1 MATYSVFIGLKDASG
16 SFVPNADAIALFLC
30 AGYDSP
36 SSENTVI
43 VSDMSQT
50 YTSTEYGAHLVLAF
64 RDPNAQVTSTFDE
77 YGFNSEEGSEAD
89 YNETIQGIKQLD
101 LSSLPG
107 YNSEM
112 GSISDFTKFI
122 DYESLAFGYSVSEGD
137 DVRFE
142 ITIGGGSSENPT
154 VTYEAGSEYTVEPAS
169 PITVSGDINLVVTLN
184 DGYKWDDV
192 AQIITIDGNEITGT
206 VSEKTCTFA
215 LTTTNVGTGG
225 AITWGLHF
233 SVVQPPSEERV
244 DFFTIY
250 EPTNDNMK
258 KINDAIFINAADGTT
273 INVQQYFS
281 SYKKFYCKIP
291 VAGYKPLKGGR
302 YDFGEQAPYVKEHT
316 IVVDCGSVEIP
327 EQNQSLLDYSP
338 FSRLTIYL
346 PFIGF
351 QELDDKVVVGHTLKV
366 QYAVDVL
373 SGRCLA
379 QLFVDSTDL
388 KSCFAEYGG
397 TIAAD
402 EIFGTDNG
410 YNYYGA
416 YELMTTM
423 QLGELSCY
431 VLIHTKIPLEGDIVN
446 YKGLPTNEIVR
457 VGDVTGFVKYSS
469 IHVDGMTATDS
480 EKSEIESLLM
490 SGIFV

>member
-1 MATYSVFIGLKDASG
+1 MATFNVFIGLKDAGG
-16 SFVPNADAIALFLC
+16 SFVPNSDAIALFLC
-30 AGYDSP
+30 AGYDTP
-36 SSENTVI
+36 STENTVI
-43 VSDMSQT
+43 VSDTPQS
-50 YTSTEYGAHLVLAF
+50 YTNTENSAHLVLAF
-64 RDPNAQVTSTFDE
+64 RDSNAQVTSTFDN
-77 YGFNSEEGSEAD
+77 YGFNSEEGSE
-89 YNETIQGIKQLD
+89 YSETVDAIKQLD
-101 LSSLPG
+101 LSTLAG
-107 YNSEM
+107 YSAEM
-112 GSISDFTKFI
+112 GAISDFTKII
-122 DYESLAFGYSVSEGD
+122 DFESLAFGYSISEGD

-142 ITIGGGSSENPT
+142 ITIGGATPSAPT

-169 PITVSGDINLVVTLN
+169 PITVSGDTNLVVTLN
-184 DGYKWDDV
+184 DGYKWDD
-192 AQIITIDGNEITGT
+192 ATQIITIDGNAITGT
-206 VSEKTCTFA
+206 VSEKTCTFS
-215 LTTTNVGTGG
+215 LTTANVGTGG
-225 AITWGLHF
+225 AITWGLHY

-250 EPTNDNMK
+250 EPTNANMK

-291 VAGYKPLKGGR
+291 VAGYKQLKGGR

-351 QELDDKVVVGHTLKV
+351 QELDDKLVVGHTLKV
-366 QYAVDVL
+366 QYVVDVL

-379 QLFVDSTDL
+379 QLFVDRTDL
-388 KSCFAEYGG
+388 QSCFAEYGG

-431 VLIHTKIPLEGDIVN
+431 VLIHTKMPLEGDIVN
-446 YKGLPTNEIVR
+446 YKGLPTNEIVK
-457 VGDVTGFVKYSS
+457 VGDVSGYVKYSS
-469 IHVDGMTATDS
+469 IHVDGMTATDA
-480 EKSEIESLLM
+480 EKSEIESLLL

>member
-16 SFVPNADAIALFLC
+16 SFVPNSDAIALFLC
-30 AGYDSP
+30 AGYDTP

-43 VSDMSQT
+43 VSNKSQN
-50 YTSTEYGAHLVLAF
+50 YTSTEKDAHLVLAF
-64 RDPNAQVTSTFDE
+64 RNSNAEVTSTFDE
-77 YGFNSEEGSEAD
+77 FGFNSEESIED
-89 YNETIQGIKQLD
+89 SETITSVKELD
-101 LSSLPG
+101 LSTLPG
-107 YNSEM
+107 YNAEM
-112 GSISDFTKFI
+112 GTMSNFTKFI
-122 DYESLAFGYSVSEGD
+122 DYESLVFGYSVNDGD
-137 DVRFE
+137 NVNFE
-142 ITIGGGSSENPT
+142 ITIGGGSIVNPT
-154 VTYEAGSEYTVEPAS
+154 VTYEAGSEYTVEPVS
-169 PITVSGDINLVVTLN
+169 PITVSGNINLVVTLN
-184 DGYKWDDV
+184 DGYKWDDA
-192 AQIITIDGNEITGT
+192 AQKITIDGNEITGS

-250 EPTNDNMK
+250 EPTNANMK

-316 IVVDCGSVEIP
+316 IIVDCGSVEIP

-366 QYAVDVL
+366 QYVVDVL

-446 YKGLPTNEIVR
+446 YKGLPTNEIVK
-457 VGDVTGFVKYSS
+457 VGDVTGFIKYSS

>member
-1 MATYSVFIGLKDASG
+1 MASYNVFIPLKDASG
-16 SFVPNADAIALFLC
+16 STVSNSDAIALFLC
-30 AGYDSP
+30 AEYDPP
-36 SSENTVI
+36 SSGNTVI
-43 VSDMSQT
+43 VSDMSQK
-50 YTSTEYGAHLVLAF
+50 YTSNNYVAHLVLAF
-64 RDPNAQVTSTFDE
+64 RNSNAQVTSSFSD
-77 YGFNSEEGSEAD
+77 YGFDSSSGDERS
-89 YNETIQGIKQLD
+89 ETINAIKQLD
-101 LSSLPG
+101 LSSLHG
-107 YNSEM
+107 YKSEM
-112 GSISDFTKFI
+112 GSISDFTKFV
-122 DYESLAFGYSVSEGD
+122 DYKNTIFGYMVHD
-137 DVRFE
+137 NDNVRIE
-142 ITIGGGSSENPT
+142 ITVDGASSGSPT
-154 VTYEAGSEYTVEPAS
+154 VTYETGSEYTVEPVS

-192 AQIITIDGNEITGT
+192 SQIITIDGNEITGT

-233 SVVQPPSEERV
+233 SVIQPPIEERV

-250 EPTNDNMK
+250 EPTNANMK
-258 KINDAIFINAADGTT
+258 KINDTIFINAGDSNTV
-273 INVQQYFS
+273 NVLQYFS

-291 VAGYKPLKGGR
+291 VAGYKQLKGGR

-316 IVVDCGSVEIP
+316 IVVDCGSVEIA
-327 EQNQSLLDYSP
+327 EHYQSLLDYSP

-351 QELDDKVVVGHTLKV
+351 QELDDKLVVGHTLKV
-366 QYAVDVL
+366 QYVVDVL

-379 QLFVDSTDL
+379 QLYVDSTEL
-388 KSCFAEYGG
+388 KSCIAEYGG

-402 EIFGTDNG
+402 EMFGGDSG

-446 YKGLPTNEIVR
+446 YKGLPTNEIVK
-457 VGDVTGFVKYSS
+457 VGDVTGFIKYSS
-469 IHVDGMTATDS
+469 IHVDGMTATDV

>member
-30 AGYDSP
+30 AGYDTP
-36 SSENTVI
+36 SAENTVI
-43 VSDMSQT
+43 VSDTPQS
-50 YTSTEYGAHLVLAF
+50 YTSTEYNAHLVLAF
-64 RDPNAQVTSTFDE
+64 RDSNATVTSTFDE
-77 YGFNSEEGSEAD
+77 YGFNSEEGSEFSDTVDA
-89 YNETIQGIKQLD
+89 IKQLD
-101 LSSLPG
+101 LSTLAG
-107 YNSEM
+107 YSAEM
-112 GSISDFTKFI
+112 GAISDFTKII
-122 DYESLAFGYSVSEGD
+122 DFESLAFGYSISEGA

-142 ITIGGGSSENPT
+142 ITIGGATPSAPT

-169 PITVSGDINLVVTLN
+169 PFTVSGDTNLVVTLN
-184 DGYKWDDV
+184 EGYKWDD
-192 AQIITIDGNEITGT
+192 ATQIITIDGNEITGT
-206 VSEKTCTFA
+206 VSEKICTFA

-250 EPTNDNMK
+250 EPTNANMK

-281 SYKKFYCKIP
+281 SYKKFYCNIP
-291 VAGYKPLKGGR
+291 VAGYKQLKGGR

-351 QELDDKVVVGHTLKV
+351 QELDDKLVVGHTLKV
-366 QYAVDVL
+366 QYVVDVL

-379 QLFVDSTDL
+379 QLYVDSTDL
-388 KSCFAEYGG
+388 QSCFAEYGG

-446 YKGLPTNEIVR
+446 YKGLPTNEIVK

>member
-36 SSENTVI
+36 SAENTVI

-50 YTSTEYGAHLVLAF
+50 YTSTEYAAHLVLAF

-77 YGFNSEEGSEAD
+77 FGFNSEDGSEFS
-89 YNETIQGIKQLD
+89 ETSDAIKQLD

-112 GSISDFTKFI
+112 GNMSDFTKFI
-122 DYESLAFGYSVSEGD
+122 DYENLAFGYSIYDDD

-142 ITIGGGSSENPT
+142 ITIGGGSSESPT

-169 PITVSGDINLVVTLN
+169 PITVSGDTNLVVTLN

-192 AQIITIDGNEITGT
+192 TQIITIDGNEITGT

-250 EPTNDNMK
+250 EPTNANMK

-273 INVQQYFS
+273 INIQQYFS

-327 EQNQSLLDYSP
+327 EQYQSLLDYSP

-346 PFIGF
+346 PFVGF
-351 QELDDKVVVGHTLKV
+351 QELDDKLVVGHTLKV
-366 QYAVDVL
+366 QYTVDVL

-379 QLFVDSTDL
+379 QLYVDSTDL

-416 YELMTTM
+416 YELMTTL

-431 VLIHTKIPLEGDIVN
+431 VLIHTKMPLEGDIVN
-446 YKGLPTNEIVR
+446 YKGLPTNEIVK

>member
-16 SFVPNADAIALFLC
+16 SFVPNSDAIALFLC
-30 AGYDSP
+30 AGYNPP
-36 SSENTVI
+36 SAENTVI
-43 VSDMSQT
+43 VSDVSQT
-50 YTSTEYGAHLVLAF
+50 YTSTEYAAHLVLAF
-64 RDPNAQVTSTFDE
+64 RDSNAQVTSTFDE
-77 YGFNSEEGSEAD
+77 FGFSSEESGSE
-89 YNETIQGIKQLD
+89 YGETIDAIKQLN

-112 GSISDFTKFI
+112 GSMSDFTKFI
-122 DYESLAFGYSVSEGD
+122 DYKSLAFGYSIYD
-137 DVRFE
+137 DADVRFE
-142 ITIGGGSSENPT
+142 ITIGGGSSESPT
-154 VTYEAGSEYTVEPAS
+154 VTYESGSEYTVEPAS

-184 DGYKWDDV
+184 DGYKWDDTT
-192 AQIITIDGNEITGT
+192 QIITIDGNEITGT
-206 VSEKTCTFA
+206 VSENTCTFS
-215 LTTTNVGTGG
+215 LTTANVGTGG
-225 AITWGLHF
+225 DITWGLHY

-250 EPTNDNMK
+250 EPTNENMQ

-291 VAGYKPLKGGR
+291 VAGYKQLKGGR

-316 IVVDCGSVEIP
+316 IIIDCGSVEIP

-351 QELDDKVVVGHTLKV
+351 QELDDKLVVGHTLKV
-366 QYAVDVL
+366 QYVVDVL

-379 QLFVDSTDL
+379 QLFVDRTDL
-388 KSCFAEYGG
+388 QSCFAEYGG

-446 YKGLPTNEIVR
+446 YKGLPTNEIVK
-457 VGDVTGFVKYSS
+457 VGDVSGFVKYSS

>member
-1 MATYSVFIGLKDASG
+1 MATYNVFIGLKDSSG
-16 SFVPNADAIALFLC
+16 SFIPNSDAIALFLC
-30 AGYDSP
+30 AGYDAP
-36 SSENTVI
+36 STENTVI
-43 VSDMSQT
+43 VSDTPQT
-50 YTSTEYGAHLVLAF
+50 YTSTEYSAHLVLAF
-64 RDPNAQVTSTFDE
+64 RDSNAQVTSTFDN
-77 YGFNSEEGSEAD
+77 YGFNSEEGSD
-89 YNETIQGIKQLD
+89 FSDTIDGIKVLD
-101 LSSLPG
+101 LSTLAG
-107 YNSEM
+107 YSAEM
-112 GSISDFTKFI
+112 GSISDFTKVV
-122 DYESLAFGYSVSEGD
+122 DYESIAFGYSISEGD

-142 ITIGGGSSENPT
+142 ITIGGATPSAPT

-169 PITVSGDINLVVTLN
+169 PITVSGDTNLVVTLN
-184 DGYKWDDV
+184 EGYKWDDA

-215 LTTTNVGTGG
+215 LTASNVGTGG

-250 EPTNDNMK
+250 EPTNANMK

-291 VAGYKPLKGGR
+291 VAGYKQLKGGR

-316 IVVDCGSVEIP
+316 IVVNCGSVEIT
-327 EQNQSLLDYSP
+327 EQYHSLLDYNP

-351 QELDDKVVVGHTLKV
+351 QELDDKLVVGHTLKV
-366 QYAVDVL
+366 QYVVDVL

-379 QLFVDSTDL
+379 QLFVDRTDL
-388 KSCFAEYGG
+388 QSCFAEYGG

-446 YKGLPTNEIVR
+446 YKGLPTNEIVK

>member
-16 SFVPNADAIALFLC
+16 SFVPNSDAIALFLC
-30 AGYDSP
+30 AGYDTP
-36 SSENTVI
+36 SAENTVI
-43 VSDMSQT
+43 VSDVSQS
-50 YTSTEYGAHLVLAF
+50 YTSTEYSAHLVLAF
-64 RDPNAQVTSTFDE
+64 RKSNAQVTSTFDE
-77 YGFNSEEGSEAD
+77 YGFNSEEGSEN
-89 YNETIQGIKQLD
+89 NETINAIKQLD

-107 YNSEM
+107 YKSEM
-112 GSISDFTKFI
+112 GSISDFTKII
-122 DYESLAFGYSVSEGD
+122 DYQSLAFGYSIYD
-137 DVRFE
+137 DADVRFE
-142 ITIGGGSSENPT
+142 ITIGGGSSESPT

-169 PITVSGDINLVVTLN
+169 PITVSGDVNLVVTLN

-192 AQIITIDGNEITGT
+192 SQIITIDGNEITGT

-215 LTTTNVGTGG
+215 LTTANVGTGG

-250 EPTNDNMK
+250 EPTNANMK

-366 QYAVDVL
+366 QYVVDVL

-379 QLFVDSTDL
+379 QLYVDSTDL
-388 KSCFAEYGG
+388 QSCFAEYGG

>member
-1 MATYSVFIGLKDASG
+1 MATYNVFIGLKDASDYY
-16 SFVPNADAIALFLC
+16 VPNSDAIALFLC
-30 AGYDSP
+30 AGYNPP
-36 SSENTVI
+36 SVENTVI
-43 VSDMSQT
+43 VSNMSQD
-50 YTSTEYGAHLVLAF
+50 YTSSEYGAHLVLAF

-77 YGFNSEEGSEAD
+77 YGFNSEDGSEAD
-89 YNETIQGIKQLD
+89 YNETIKGIKQLD
-101 LSSLPG
+101 LSSLAG
-107 YNSEM
+107 YDAEM
-112 GSISDFTKFI
+112 GSMSDFTKFI
-122 DYESLAFGYSVSEGD
+122 DYQSLTFGYSVSD
-137 DVRFE
+137 DDSVRFE
-142 ITIGGGSSENPT
+142 ITIGGGSSESPT
-154 VTYEAGSEYTVEPAS
+154 VTYEVGSEYTVEPTS
-169 PITVSGDINLVVTLN
+169 PITVGGDVDLVITLN

-192 AQIITIDGNEITGT
+192 TQIITIDGNEITGT
-206 VSEKTCTFA
+206 VYENTCTFT
-215 LTTTNVGTGG
+215 LTTDNVGTGG
-225 AITWGLHF
+225 DITWGLHF

-250 EPTNDNMK
+250 EPTNANMQ

-273 INVQQYFS
+273 INVLHYFS

-291 VAGYKPLKGGR
+291 IAGYKQLKGGA

-316 IVVDCGSVEIP
+316 IVVNCGSVEIS
-327 EQNQSLLDYSP
+327 EQYQSLLDYSP

-351 QELDDKVVVGHTLKV
+351 QELDDKLVVGHTLKV
-366 QYAVDVL
+366 QYVVDVL

-379 QLFVDSTDL
+379 QLYVDSSDL
-388 KSCFAEYGG
+388 QSCFAEYGG

-402 EIFGTDNG
+402 EIFGSDNG
-410 YNYYGA
+410 YEYYGA
-416 YELMTTM
+416 YELMTTL

-431 VLIHTKIPLEGDIVN
+431 VLIHTKIPLEGNIVD
-446 YKGLPTNEIVR
+446 YKGLPTNEIVK
-457 VGDVTGFVKYSS
+457 VGDVSGFVNYSS

>member
-1 MATYSVFIGLKDASG
+1 MASYNVFIPLKDASG
-16 SFVPNADAIALFLC
+16 STVSNSDAIALFLC
-30 AGYDSP
+30 AEYDPP
-36 SSENTVI
+36 SSGNTVI
-43 VSDMSQT
+43 VSDMSQN
-50 YTSTEYGAHLVLAF
+50 YTSNNYVAHLVLAF
-64 RDPNAQVTSTFDE
+64 RNSDAQVTSSFSD
-77 YGFNSEEGSEAD
+77 YGFDSSSGDERS
-89 YNETIQGIKQLD
+89 ETINAIKQLD
-101 LSSLPG
+101 LSSLHG
-107 YNSEM
+107 YKSEM
-112 GSISDFTKFI
+112 GSISDFTKFV
-122 DYESLAFGYSVSEGD
+122 DYKNTIFGYMVHD
-137 DVRFE
+137 NDNVRIE
-142 ITIGGGSSENPT
+142 ITVDGASSGSPT
-154 VTYEAGSEYTVEPAS
+154 VTYETGSEYTVEPAS
-169 PITVSGDINLVVTLN
+169 PITVSGNINLVVTLN

-192 AQIITIDGNEITGT
+192 TQIITIDGNEITGT

-215 LTTTNVGTGG
+215 LTTANVGTGG
-225 AITWGLHF
+225 AITWGLHY

-250 EPTNDNMK
+250 EPTNANMQ
-258 KINDAIFINAADGTT
+258 KINDTIFINAGDSNTV
-273 INVQQYFS
+273 NVLQYFS

-291 VAGYKPLKGGR
+291 VAGYKQLKGGR

-316 IVVDCGSVEIP
+316 IVVDCGSVEIS
-327 EQNQSLLDYSP
+327 EHYQSLLDYSP

-351 QELDDKVVVGHTLKV
+351 QELDDKLVVGHTLKV
-366 QYAVDVL
+366 QYVVDVL

-379 QLFVDSTDL
+379 QLYVDSTEL
-388 KSCFAEYGG
+388 KSCIAEYGG

-402 EIFGTDNG
+402 EMFGGDSG

-446 YKGLPTNEIVR
+446 YKGLPTNEIVK
-457 VGDVTGFVKYSS
+457 VGDVTGFIKYSS
-469 IHVDGMTATDS
+469 IHVDGMTATDV

>member
-16 SFVPNADAIALFLC
+16 SNIPNADAIALFLC
-30 AGYDSP
+30 AGYDTP
-36 SSENTVI
+36 SAENTVI
-43 VSDMSQT
+43 VSDTPQT
-50 YTSTEYGAHLVLAF
+50 YTSTENDAHLVLAF
-64 RDPNAQVTSTFDE
+64 RSSNAEVTSTFDE
-77 YGFNSEEGSEAD
+77 FGFNSEEGIEYS
-89 YNETIQGIKQLD
+89 ETINAIKQLD

-107 YNSEM
+107 YISEM
-112 GSISDFTKFI
+112 GSISDFAKII
-122 DYESLAFGYSVSEGD
+122 DYENYAFGYTINDGDNVS
-137 DVRFE
+137 FE
-142 ITIGGGSSENPT
+142 ITIGGGTSTTST
-154 VTYEAGSEYTVEPAS
+154 VTYESGSEYTVEPVS
-169 PITVSGDINLVVTLN
+169 PMTVSGDVNLVVTLN
-184 DGYKWDDV
+184 DGYKWDD
-192 AQIITIDGNEITGT
+192 ATQIITIDGNEITGT
-206 VSEKTCTFA
+206 VSENTCTFA

-250 EPTNDNMK
+250 EPTNANMK
-258 KINDAIFINAADGTT
+258 KINDAIFINAGSGTT
-273 INVQQYFS
+273 INVLHYFS

-291 VAGYKPLKGGR
+291 VSGYKQLKGGA
-302 YDFGEQAPYVKEHT
+302 YDFGEQAPYVKDHT
-316 IVVDCGSVEIP
+316 IVVDCGSVEIQ
-327 EQNQSLLDYSP
+327 EQYQSLLDYSP

-351 QELDDKVVVGHTLKV
+351 QDLDDKLVVGHTLKV
-366 QYAVDVL
+366 QYVVDVL

-379 QLFVDSTDL
+379 QLYVDSTDL
-388 KSCFAEYGG
+388 QSCFAEYGG

-402 EIFGTDNG
+402 EIFGGNDG
-410 YNYYGA
+410 YDYYGA
-416 YELMTTM
+416 YELMTTL

-446 YKGLPTNEIVR
+446 YKGLPTNEIVK
-457 VGDVTGFVKYSS
+457 VGDVSGFVKYSS

-480 EKSEIESLLM
+480 EKSEIESLLL

>member
-16 SFVPNADAIALFLC
+16 SFVPNSDAIALFLC
-30 AGYDSP
+30 AGYDTP
-36 SSENTVI
+36 SAKNTVI

-50 YTSTEYGAHLVLAF
+50 YTSTEYMAHLVLAF
-64 RDPNAQVTSTFDE
+64 RDPNAQVTSSFDE
-77 YGFNSEEGSEAD
+77 FGFNSEEGSEFS
-89 YNETIQGIKQLD
+89 ETVNAIKKLD

-107 YNSEM
+107 YNPEM
-112 GSISDFTKFI
+112 GSISNFTKII
-122 DYESLAFGYSVSEGD
+122 DYENLAFGYSIHD
-137 DVRFE
+137 DADVRFE
-142 ITIGGGSSENPT
+142 ITIGGGSSESPT
-154 VTYEAGSEYTVEPAS
+154 VTYEVGSEYTVEPAS
-169 PITVSGDINLVVTLN
+169 PISVSGDVNLVVTLN
-184 DGYKWDDV
+184 DGYKWDD
-192 AQIITIDGNEITGT
+192 ATQIITIDENEITGT
-206 VSEKTCTFA
+206 VSENTCTFS
-215 LTTTNVGTGG
+215 LTTDNVGTGG
-225 AITWGLHF
+225 DITWGLHF
-233 SVVQPPSEERV
+233 SVIQPPSEERV

-250 EPTNDNMK
+250 EPTNANMQ

-273 INVQQYFS
+273 INVLHYFS
-281 SYKKFYCKIP
+281 SYKKFYCNIP
-291 VAGYKPLKGGR
+291 IAGYKQLKGGA

-351 QELDDKVVVGHTLKV
+351 QELDDKLVVGHTLKV
-366 QYAVDVL
+366 QYVVDVL

-379 QLFVDSTDL
+379 QLYVDSTDL
-388 KSCFAEYGG
+388 QSCFAEYGG

-402 EIFGTDNG
+402 EIFSGNDG
-410 YNYYGA
+410 YDYYGA
-416 YELMTTM
+416 YELMTTL

-446 YKGLPTNEIVR
+446 YKGLPTNEIVK
-457 VGDVTGFVKYSS
+457 VGNVSGFVKYSS

>member
-1 MATYSVFIGLKDASG
+1 MATYNVFIGLKDASG
-16 SFVPNADAIALFLC
+16 SFVSNSDAIALFLC

-36 SSENTVI
+36 SAENTVI
-43 VSDMSQT
+43 VSDASQI
-50 YTSTEYGAHLVLAF
+50 YTTTEYLAHLVLAF
-64 RDPNAQVTSTFDE
+64 RDANAQVTSAFDN
-77 YGFNSEEGSEAD
+77 YGFNSEEF
-89 YNETIQGIKQLD
+89 NEDNDTTNAIKALN

-107 YNSEM
+107 YSSEM
-112 GSISDFTKFI
+112 GNMSNFTKVI
-122 DYESLAFGYSVSEGD
+122 DYESIAFGYIVSDGD
-137 DVRFE
+137 TVSFE
-142 ITIGGGSSENPT
+142 ITIDGGSSESPT

-169 PITVSGDINLVVTLN
+169 PITVSGDTNLVVTLN

-215 LTTTNVGTGG
+215 LTTANVGTGG

-250 EPTNDNMK
+250 EPTNANMK

-291 VAGYKPLKGGR
+291 VAGYKQLKGGR

-316 IVVDCGSVEIP
+316 IIIDCGSVEIT
-327 EQNQSLLDYSP
+327 EQYHSLLDYSP

-351 QELDDKVVVGHTLKV
+351 QELDDKLVVGHTLKV
-366 QYAVDVL
+366 QYVVDVL

-379 QLFVDSTDL
+379 QLFVDSVDL

-397 TIAAD
+397 IIAAD

-416 YELMTTM
+416 YELMTTL

-446 YKGLPTNEIVR
+446 YKGLPTNEIVK
-457 VGDVTGFVKYSS
+457 VGDVTGFIKYSS
-469 IHVDGMTATDS
+469 IHVDGMTATDV
-480 EKSEIESLLM
+480 ENKEIESLLM

>member
-1 MATYSVFIGLKDASG
+1 MASFSVFIGLKDAG
-16 SFVPNADAIALFLC
+16 NNYVPNSDAIALFLC
-30 AGYDSP
+30 AGYNPP
-36 SSENTVI
+36 SAENTVI

-50 YTSTEYGAHLVLAF
+50 YTSTEYAAHLVLAF
-64 RDPNAQVTSTFDE
+64 RDSNTQVTSSFDE
-77 YGFNSEEGSEAD
+77 FGFNSEESGSE
-89 YNETIQGIKQLD
+89 YSETINAIKNLD

-112 GSISDFTKFI
+112 GSMSDFTKFV
-122 DYESLAFGYSVSEGD
+122 DYESLTFGYSIHD
-137 DVRFE
+137 DADVRFE
-142 ITIGGGSSENPT
+142 ITIGGGGSESPT
-154 VTYEAGSEYTVEPAS
+154 VTYESGDEYTVEPVS
-169 PITVSGDINLVVTLN
+169 PITVSGDVNLVVTLN

-192 AQIITIDGNEITGT
+192 TQIITIDGNEITGT
-206 VSEKTCTFA
+206 VSDKTCTFA

-225 AITWGLHF
+225 AITWGLHY

-250 EPTNDNMK
+250 EPTNANMK

-291 VAGYKPLKGGR
+291 VAGYKQLKGGR

-316 IVVDCGSVEIP
+316 IIIDCGSVEIP

-351 QELDDKVVVGHTLKV
+351 QELDDKLVVGHTLKV
-366 QYAVDVL
+366 QYVVDVL

-379 QLFVDSTDL
+379 QLFVDRTDL
-388 KSCFAEYGG
+388 QSCFAEYGG

-410 YNYYGA
+410 YNYYGV

-446 YKGLPTNEIVR
+446 YKGLPTNEIVK
-457 VGDVTGFVKYSS
+457 VGDVSGFVKYSS
-469 IHVDGMTATDS
+469 IHADGMTATDS

>member
-1 MATYSVFIGLKDASG
+1 MATYSVFIGLKDATDSYVAN
-16 SFVPNADAIALFLC
+16 SDAIALFLC
-30 AGYDSP
+30 AGYDAP
-36 SSENTVI
+36 SAENTVI
-43 VSDMSQT
+43 VSNTTQQ

-64 RDPNAQVTSTFDE
+64 RDPNAQVTSTFDN
-77 YGFNSEEGSEAD
+77 YGFDSENYDDAD
-89 YNETIQGIKQLD
+89 YNEIIQGIKALD
-101 LSSLPG
+101 LSSLAG
-107 YNSEM
+107 YDAEM
-112 GSISDFTKFI
+112 GNISNFTKFI
-122 DYESLAFGYSVSEGD
+122 EYPSLAFGNSVSDGD
-137 DVRFE
+137 TVAFE

-154 VTYEAGSEYTVEPAS
+154 VTYEVGSGYTVEPVS
-169 PITVSGDINLVVTLN
+169 PFTVSGDVNLVVTLN
-184 DGYKWDDV
+184 EGYKWDDV
-192 AQIITIDGNEITGT
+192 SQIITIDGNEITGT
-206 VSEKTCTFA
+206 VSENTCTFA
-215 LTTTNVGTGG
+215 LTTANVGTGG
-225 AITWGLHF
+225 AITWGLHY

-250 EPTNDNMK
+250 EPTNANMQ

-291 VAGYKPLKGGR
+291 VAGYKQLKGGR

-316 IVVDCGSVEIP
+316 IIIDCGSVEITA
-327 EQNQSLLDYSP
+327 QYQSLLDYSP

-351 QELDDKVVVGHTLKV
+351 QELDDKLVVGHTLKV
-366 QYAVDVL
+366 QYVVDVL

-379 QLFVDSTDL
+379 QLFVDRTDL
-388 KSCFAEYGG
+388 QSCFAEYGG

-423 QLGELSCY
+423 QLGELNCY
-431 VLIHTKIPLEGDIVN
+431 VLIHTKIPLEGDIGN
-446 YKGLPTNEIVR
+446 YKGLPTNEIVK
-457 VGDVTGFVKYSS
+457 VGDVTGFIKYSS
-469 IHVDGMTATDS
+469 IHVDGMTATDV
-480 EKSEIESLLM
+480 EKNEIESLLM
-490 SGIFV
+490 SGVFV

>member
-1 MATYSVFIGLKDASG
+1 MATYSLFIGLKDASG
-16 SFVPNADAIALFLC
+16 SFVPNSDAIALFLC
-30 AGYDSP
+30 AGYNAP
-36 SSENTVI
+36 STENTVI

-50 YTSTEYGAHLVLAF
+50 YTSTEYVAHLVLAF

-77 YGFNSEEGSEAD
+77 FGFSSEESGSEFS
-89 YNETIQGIKQLD
+89 ETIDGIKQLD

-107 YNSEM
+107 YNAEM
-112 GSISDFTKFI
+112 GTISDFTKFL
-122 DYESLAFGYSVSEGD
+122 DYKSIAFGYSIYD
-137 DVRFE
+137 DADVRFE
-142 ITIGGGSSENPT
+142 ITIGGATPTAST
-154 VTYEAGSEYTVEPAS
+154 VTYEAGSEYTVEPVS
-169 PITVSGDINLVVTLN
+169 PITVSGDTNLVVTLN
-184 DGYKWDDV
+184 EGYKWDDV
-192 AQIITIDGNEITGT
+192 SQIITIDGNEITGT
-206 VSEKTCTFA
+206 VSEKTCTFT
-215 LTTTNVGTGG
+215 LTTDNVGTGG

-250 EPTNDNMK
+250 EPTNENMQ

-291 VAGYKPLKGGR
+291 VAGYKQLKGGR

-327 EQNQSLLDYSP
+327 EQYQSLLDYSP

-346 PFIGF
+346 PFVGF
-351 QELDDKVVVGHTLKV
+351 QELDDKLVVGHTLKV
-366 QYAVDVL
+366 QYTVDVL

-379 QLFVDSTDL
+379 QLYVDSTDL

-431 VLIHTKIPLEGDIVN
+431 VLIHTKMPLEGDIVN
-446 YKGLPTNEIVR
+446 YKGLPTNEIVK

>member
-30 AGYDSP
+30 SGYQPP
-36 SSENTVI
+36 SAENTVI
-43 VSDMSQT
+43 VSDVSQT
-50 YTSTEYGAHLVLAF
+50 YTSTEYNAHLVLAF
-64 RDPNAQVTSTFDE
+64 RDSNAQVTSTFDE
-77 YGFNSEEGSEAD
+77 YGFNSEEPSE
-89 YNETIQGIKQLD
+89 YSEIVPYIKQLD

-112 GSISDFTKFI
+112 GSMNDFTKFI
-122 DYESLAFGYSVSEGD
+122 DYQSLVFGYSVSEGD

-142 ITIGGGSSENPT
+142 ITIGGGSESPT
-154 VTYEAGSEYTVEPAS
+154 VTYEVGSEYTVEPAS
-169 PITVSGDINLVVTLN
+169 PITVSGDVNLVVTLN

-192 AQIITIDGNEITGT
+192 TQIITIDGNEITGT
-206 VSEKTCTFA
+206 ISEKTCTFA

-250 EPTNDNMK
+250 EPTNANMK

-291 VAGYKPLKGGR
+291 VAGYKQLQGGR

-366 QYAVDVL
+366 QYVVDVL

-379 QLFVDSTDL
+379 QLYVDSTDL

-480 EKSEIESLLM
+480 EKNEIESLLM

>member
-16 SFVPNADAIALFLC
+16 SFVPNSDAIALFLC
-30 AGYDSP
+30 AGYQSP
-36 SSENTVI
+36 SAENTVI
-43 VSDMSQT
+43 VSDVSQS
-50 YTSTEYGAHLVLAF
+50 YTSTEYAAHLVLAF
-64 RDPNAQVTSTFDE
+64 RDSNAQVTSSFDE

-89 YNETIQGIKQLD
+89 YNETIQGIKTLD
-101 LSSLPG
+101 LSTLPG

-122 DYESLAFGYSVSEGD
+122 DYESLAFGYSVYEGT

-142 ITIGGGSSENPT
+142 ITIGGGSGESPT

-169 PITVSGDINLVVTLN
+169 PITVSGDVNLVVTLN

-192 AQIITIDGNEITGT
+192 TQIITIDGNEITGT

-215 LTTTNVGTGG
+215 LTTANVGTGG
-225 AITWGLHF
+225 AITWGLHI

-250 EPTNDNMK
+250 EPTNANMQ

-351 QELDDKVVVGHTLKV
+351 QELDDKLVVGHTLKV
-366 QYAVDVL
+366 QYVVDVL

-379 QLFVDSTDL
+379 QLFVDRTDL
-388 KSCFAEYGG
+388 QSCFAEYGG

-446 YKGLPTNEIVR
+446 YKGLPTNEIVK

>member
-16 SFVPNADAIALFLC
+16 SFVPNSDAIALFLC
-30 AGYDSP
+30 AGYDAP
-36 SSENTVI
+36 SAENTVI
-43 VSDMSQT
+43 VSDVSQN
-50 YTSTEYGAHLVLAF
+50 YTSTEYSAHLVLAF
-64 RDPNAQVTSTFDE
+64 RDSNAQVTSTFDE
-77 YGFNSEEGSEAD
+77 YGFSSEEGSEDSETAD
-89 YNETIQGIKQLD
+89 AIKQLN
-101 LSSLPG
+101 LSTLPG

-112 GSISDFTKFI
+112 GSISNFTKFV
-122 DYESLAFGYSVSEGD
+122 DYESLAFGYSISEGA

-142 ITIGGGSSENPT
+142 ITIGGGSVKNPT
-154 VTYEAGSEYTVEPAS
+154 VTYEVGSEYTVEPVS
-169 PITVSGDINLVVTLN
+169 PITVSEDVNLVVTLN
-184 DGYKWDDV
+184 DGYKWDD
-192 AQIITIDGNEITGT
+192 ATQIITIDGNEITGT

-215 LTTTNVGTGG
+215 LTTANVGTGG
-225 AITWGLHF
+225 AITWGLHY

-250 EPTNDNMK
+250 EPTNANMK

-291 VAGYKPLKGGR
+291 VAGYKQLKGGR

-316 IVVDCGSVEIP
+316 IVVDCGSIEIP
-327 EQNQSLLDYSP
+327 EQYQSLLDYSP

-351 QELDDKVVVGHTLKV
+351 QELDDKLVVGHTLKV
-366 QYAVDVL
+366 QYVVDVL

-431 VLIHTKIPLEGDIVN
+431 VLIHTKMPLEGDIVN
-446 YKGLPTNEIVR
+446 YKGLPTNEIVK

-490 SGIFV
+490 SGVFV

>member
-1 MATYSVFIGLKDASG
+1 MATYNVFIPLKDASG
-16 SFVPNADAIALFLC
+16 STVSNSDAIALFLC
-30 AGYDSP
+30 AGYNDP
-36 SSENTVI
+36 SAENTVV
-43 VSDMSQT
+43 VSDMSQA
-50 YTSTEYGAHLVLAF
+50 YTSNEIVAHLVLAF
-64 RDPNAQVTSTFDE
+64 RNSNAEVTSSFSD
-77 YGFNSEEGSEAD
+77 YGFDSTSSSEISD
-89 YNETIQGIKQLD
+89 TIDVIKQLD
-101 LSSLPG
+101 LSSLHG
-107 YNSEM
+107 YKSEM
-112 GSISDFTKFI
+112 GSISDFTKFV
-122 DYESLAFGYSVSEGD
+122 DYENTIFGYMVHD
-137 DVRFE
+137 NDNVRIE
-142 ITIGGGSSENPT
+142 ITVNGGSSESPT
-154 VTYEAGSEYTVEPAS
+154 VTYEAGSEYTVEPVS
-169 PITVSGDINLVVTLN
+169 PITVSDSINLVVTLN

-215 LTTTNVGTGG
+215 LTTANVGTGG
-225 AITWGLHF
+225 AITWGLHY

-250 EPTNDNMK
+250 EPTNANMK
-258 KINDAIFINAADGTT
+258 KINDTIFINAGGSNT
-273 INVQQYFS
+273 VSVLQYFS

-291 VAGYKPLKGGR
+291 VAGYKQLKGGR

-316 IVVDCGSVEIP
+316 IVVDCGSVEIAG
-327 EQNQSLLDYSP
+327 QYQSLLDYSP

-351 QELDDKVVVGHTLKV
+351 QELDDKLVVGHTLKV
-366 QYAVDVL
+366 QYVVDVL

-379 QLFVDSTDL
+379 QLYVDSIEL
-388 KSCFAEYGG
+388 KSCIAEYGG

-402 EIFGTDNG
+402 EMFGGDNG

-446 YKGLPTNEIVR
+446 YKGLPTNEIVK
-457 VGDVTGFVKYSS
+457 VGDVVGFIKYSS
-469 IHVDGMTATDS
+469 IHVDGMTATDI
-480 EKSEIESLLM
+480 EKSEIENLLM
-490 SGIFV
+490 SGILV

>member
-1 MATYSVFIGLKDASG
+1 MATFSVFIGLKDSSG

-30 AGYDSP
+30 AGYDTP
-36 SSENTVI
+36 STENTVI
-43 VSDMSQT
+43 VSDTPQS
-50 YTSTEYGAHLVLAF
+50 YTNTENLAHLVLAF
-64 RDPNAQVTSTFDE
+64 RDSNAQVTSTFDE
-77 YGFNSEEGSEAD
+77 FGFNSEEGDEYSDTVDA
-89 YNETIQGIKQLD
+89 IKQLD
-101 LSSLPG
+101 LSTLAG
-107 YNSEM
+107 YNAEM
-112 GSISDFTKFI
+112 GAISDFTKII
-122 DYESLAFGYSVSEGD
+122 DYESFAFGYSISEGV

-142 ITIGGGSSENPT
+142 ITIGGATPSVPT
-154 VTYEAGSEYTVEPAS
+154 VTYEAGSEYSVTPVS
-169 PITVSGDINLVVTLN
+169 PITVSGDTNLVVTLN
-184 DGYKWDDV
+184 EGYKWDD
-192 AQIITIDGNEITGT
+192 ATQIITIDGNEITGT

-225 AITWGLHF
+225 AITWGLHY
-233 SVVQPPSEERV
+233 SVIQPPSEERV

-250 EPTNDNMK
+250 EPTNANMK

-291 VAGYKPLKGGR
+291 VAGYKQLKGGR

-316 IVVDCGSVEIP
+316 IVVDCGGVEIP
-327 EQNQSLLDYSP
+327 EQYHSLLDYSP

-351 QELDDKVVVGHTLKV
+351 QELDDKLVVGHTLKV
-366 QYAVDVL
+366 QYVVDVL

-410 YNYYGA
+410 YNYYGT

-431 VLIHTKIPLEGDIVN
+431 VLIHTKLPLEGDIVN
-446 YKGLPTNEIVR
+446 YKGLPTNEIVK

>member
-1 MATYSVFIGLKDASG
+1 MATYNVFIGLKDASG
-16 SFVPNADAIALFLC
+16 SFAPNADAIALFLC
-30 AGYDSP
+30 AGYDTP
-36 SSENTVI
+36 SAENTVI
-43 VSDMSQT
+43 VSDTPQS
-50 YTSTEYGAHLVLAF
+50 YTSTEYDAHLVLAF
-64 RDPNAQVTSTFDE
+64 RDSNAQVTSTFDE
-77 YGFNSEEGSEAD
+77 FGFNSEEGSED
-89 YNETIQGIKQLD
+89 NETIDAIKQLD

-112 GSISDFTKFI
+112 GSMSNFTKFI
-122 DYESLAFGYSVSEGD
+122 DYESLAFGYNISEGD
-137 DVRFE
+137 DVRLE
-142 ITIGGGSSENPT
+142 ITIGGGIVESPT
-154 VTYEAGSEYTVEPAS
+154 VTYEAGSEYTVVPVS
-169 PITVSGDINLVVTLN
+169 PITISGDTNLVVTLN
-184 DGYKWDDV
+184 DEYKWDDV
-192 AQIITIDGNEITGT
+192 TQIITIDGNEITGT

-250 EPTNDNMK
+250 EPTNANMK

-291 VAGYKPLKGGR
+291 VAGYKQLKGGR

-366 QYAVDVL
+366 QYVVDVL

-379 QLFVDSTDL
+379 QLYVDSTDL

-416 YELMTTM
+416 YELMTTL

-446 YKGLPTNEIVR
+446 YKGLPTNEIVK

-469 IHVDGMTATDS
+469 IHVDGMTATDA

>member
-1 MATYSVFIGLKDASG
+1 MASYNVFIPLKDASG
-16 SFVPNADAIALFLC
+16 STVSNSDAIALFLC
-30 AGYDSP
+30 AEYDPP
-36 SSENTVI
+36 SSGNTVI
-43 VSDMSQT
+43 VSDMSQK
-50 YTSTEYGAHLVLAF
+50 YTSNNYVAHLVLAF
-64 RDPNAQVTSTFDE
+64 RNSNAQVTSSFSD
-77 YGFNSEEGSEAD
+77 YGFDSSSGDERS
-89 YNETIQGIKQLD
+89 ETINAIKQLD
-101 LSSLPG
+101 LSSLHG
-107 YNSEM
+107 YKSEM
-112 GSISDFTKFI
+112 GSISDFTKFV
-122 DYESLAFGYSVSEGD
+122 DYKNTIFGYMVHD
-137 DVRFE
+137 NDNVRIE
-142 ITIGGGSSENPT
+142 ITVDGASSGSPT
-154 VTYEAGSEYTVEPAS
+154 VTYETGSEYTVEPVS

-192 AQIITIDGNEITGT
+192 SQIITIDGNEITGT

-233 SVVQPPSEERV
+233 SVIQPPSEERV

-250 EPTNDNMK
+250 EPTNANMK
-258 KINDAIFINAADGTT
+258 KINDTIFINAGDSNTV
-273 INVQQYFS
+273 NVLQYFS

-291 VAGYKPLKGGR
+291 VAGYKQLKGGR

-316 IVVDCGSVEIP
+316 IVVDCGSVEIA
-327 EQNQSLLDYSP
+327 EHYQSLLDYSP

-351 QELDDKVVVGHTLKV
+351 QELDDKLVVGHTLKV
-366 QYAVDVL
+366 QYVVDVL

-379 QLFVDSTDL
+379 QLYVDSTEL
-388 KSCFAEYGG
+388 KSCIAEYGG

-402 EIFGTDNG
+402 EMFGGDSG

-446 YKGLPTNEIVR
+446 YKGLPTNEIVK
-457 VGDVTGFVKYSS
+457 VGDVTGFIKYSS
-469 IHVDGMTATDS
+469 IHVDGMTATDV

>member
-1 MATYSVFIGLKDASG
+1 MATYNVFIGLKDASG

-30 AGYDSP
+30 AGYNPP
-36 SSENTVI
+36 SAENTVI
-43 VSDMSQT
+43 VSDVSQS
-50 YTSTEYGAHLVLAF
+50 YTSTEYAAHLVLAF

-77 YGFNSEEGSEAD
+77 YGFNSEEPSE
-89 YNETIQGIKQLD
+89 YSEIVPYIKQLD

-112 GSISDFTKFI
+112 GSMSDFTKFI
-122 DYESLAFGYSVSEGD
+122 DYQSLVFGYSVSEGA

-142 ITIGGGSSENPT
+142 ITIGGGSSESPT
-154 VTYEAGSEYTVEPAS
+154 VSYEVGSEYTVEPAS
-169 PITVSGDINLVVTLN
+169 PITVSGDVNLVVTLN
-184 DGYKWDDV
+184 DGYKWDDA
-192 AQIITIDGNEITGT
+192 AQKITIDGNEITGT

-215 LTTTNVGTGG
+215 LTTANVGTGG

-250 EPTNDNMK
+250 EPTNANMK
-258 KINDAIFINAADGTT
+258 KINDTIFINAGDSNTV
-273 INVQQYFS
+273 NVLQYFS

-291 VAGYKPLKGGR
+291 VAGYKQLKGGR
-302 YDFGEQAPYVKEHT
+302 YDFGEQAPYVKDHT
-316 IVVDCGSVEIP
+316 IIVDCGSVEIA
-327 EQNQSLLDYSP
+327 EHYQSLLDYSP

-351 QELDDKVVVGHTLKV
+351 QELDDKLVVGHTLKV
-366 QYAVDVL
+366 QYVVDVL

-379 QLFVDSTDL
+379 QLYVDSTEL
-388 KSCFAEYGG
+388 KSCIAEYGG

-402 EIFGTDNG
+402 EMFGGDSG

-446 YKGLPTNEIVR
+446 YKGLPTNEIVK
-457 VGDVTGFVKYSS
+457 VGDVTGFIKYSS
-469 IHVDGMTATDS
+469 IHVDGMTATDV

>member
-1 MATYSVFIGLKDASG
+1 MATYSVFIGLKDAG
-16 SFVPNADAIALFLC
+16 DNYVPNSDAIALFLC
-30 AGYDSP
+30 AGYNLP
-36 SSENTVI
+36 SAENTVI
-43 VSDMSQT
+43 VSDVPQS
-50 YTSTEYGAHLVLAF
+50 YTSSEYAAHLVLAF
-64 RDPNAQVTSTFDE
+64 RDSNAQVTSTFDE
-77 YGFNSEEGSEAD
+77 FGFSSEESD
-89 YNETIQGIKQLD
+89 SETIDAIKQLD

-107 YNSEM
+107 YNPEM

-122 DYESLAFGYSVSEGD
+122 DYKSLAFGFSVDDGT

-142 ITIGGGSSENPT
+142 ITIGGGSESPT
-154 VTYEAGSEYTVEPAS
+154 VTYEVGSEYTVEPAS
-169 PITVSGDINLVVTLN
+169 PITVSGYVELIVTLN
-184 DGYKWDDV
+184 EGYKWDDV
-192 AQIITIDGNEITGT
+192 SQIITIDGNEITGT
-206 VSEKTCTFA
+206 VSGNTCTFTLA
-215 LTTTNVGTGG
+215 TENVGTGG
-225 AITWGLHF
+225 AITWGLHY

-250 EPTNDNMK
+250 EPTNTNMQ

-291 VAGYKPLKGGR
+291 VAGYKQLKGGR
-302 YDFGEQAPYVKEHT
+302 YDFGELAPYVKEHT

-366 QYAVDVL
+366 QYVVDVL

-446 YKGLPTNEIVR
+446 YKGLPTNEIVK
-457 VGDVTGFVKYSS
+457 VGDVSGFVKYSS
-469 IHVDGMTATDS
+469 IHVDGITATDA

>member
-1 MATYSVFIGLKDASG
+1 MATYNVFVPLKDSSG
-16 SFVPNADAIALFLC
+16 STVSNSDAIALFLC

-36 SSENTVI
+36 SAENTFI
-43 VSDMSQT
+43 VSDMSQA
-50 YTSTEYGAHLVLAF
+50 YTSTEFVAHLVLAF
-64 RDPNAQVTSTFDE
+64 RNSTAEVTSSFSD
-77 YGFNSEEGSEAD
+77 YGFDSSSGDERT
-89 YNETIQGIKQLD
+89 ETINAIKQLD
-101 LSSLPG
+101 LSSLHG
-107 YNSEM
+107 YKSEM

-122 DYESLAFGYSVSEGD
+122 DYKNTIFGYMVHD
-137 DVRFE
+137 NDNVRIE
-142 ITIGGGSSENPT
+142 ITVDGGSSGSPT
-154 VTYEAGSEYTVEPAS
+154 VTYEVGSEYTVEPVS
-169 PITVSGDINLVVTLN
+169 PITVSGDVNLVVTLN
-184 DGYKWDDV
+184 DGYKWDD
-192 AQIITIDGNEITGT
+192 ATQIITIDGNEITGT
-206 VSEKTCTFA
+206 VSENTCTFA
-215 LTTTNVGTGG
+215 LTTANVGTGG

-250 EPTNDNMK
+250 EPTNANMK
-258 KINDAIFINAADGTT
+258 KINDTIFINAGDSNTV
-273 INVQQYFS
+273 NVLQYFS

-291 VAGYKPLKGGR
+291 VAGYKQLKGGR

-316 IVVDCGSVEIP
+316 IVVDCGSVEIA
-327 EQNQSLLDYSP
+327 EHYQSLLDYSP

-351 QELDDKVVVGHTLKV
+351 QELDDKLVVGHTLKV
-366 QYAVDVL
+366 QYVVDVL

-379 QLFVDSTDL
+379 QLYVDSTEL
-388 KSCFAEYGG
+388 KSCIAEYGG

-402 EIFGTDNG
+402 EMFGGDSG

-446 YKGLPTNEIVR
+446 YKGLPTNEIVK
-457 VGDVTGFVKYSS
+457 VGNVSGFIKYSS
-469 IHVDGMTATDS
+469 IHVDGMTATDV

>member
-1 MATYSVFIGLKDASG
+1 MATYSVFIGLKDAGG
-16 SFVPNADAIALFLC
+16 SFVPNSDVIALFLC
-30 AGYDSP
+30 AGYQPP
-36 SSENTVI
+36 SNENTVI
-43 VSDMSQT
+43 VSDRSQT
-50 YTSTEYGAHLVLAF
+50 YTSTEYVAHLVLAF

-77 YGFNSEEGSEAD
+77 YGFNSEDGSEFSG
-89 YNETIQGIKQLD
+89 TINAIKKLD

-107 YNSEM
+107 YNPEM
-112 GSISDFTKFI
+112 GSISNFTKVI
-122 DYESLAFGYSVSEGD
+122 DYKSITFGYSIHDDV

-142 ITIGGGSSENPT
+142 ITIGGGSSESPT
-154 VTYEAGSEYTVEPAS
+154 VTYEAGSEYTVEPPS

-184 DGYKWDDV
+184 DGYKWDD
-192 AQIITIDGNEITGT
+192 ATQIITIDGNEITGT
-206 VSEKTCTFA
+206 VSENTCTFA
-215 LTTTNVGTGG
+215 LTTANVGTGG
-225 AITWGLHF
+225 VITWGLHF

-250 EPTNDNMK
+250 EPTNANMK

-291 VAGYKPLKGGR
+291 VAGYKQLKGGR

-316 IVVDCGSVEIP
+316 IVVDCGSIEIP

-338 FSRLTIYL
+338 FSRLIIYL

-379 QLFVDSTDL
+379 QLYVDSTDL
-388 KSCFAEYGG
+388 QSCFAEYGG

-402 EIFGTDNG
+402 EIFGGNDG
-410 YNYYGA
+410 YDYYGA
-416 YELMTTM
+416 YELMTTL

-446 YKGLPTNEIVR
+446 YKGLPTNEIVK
-457 VGDVTGFVKYSS
+457 VGDVSGFVKYSS

-480 EKSEIESLLM
+480 EKSEIESLLL

>member
-1 MATYSVFIGLKDASG
+1 MATFSVFIGLKDASG

-30 AGYDSP
+30 AGYDTP
-36 SSENTVI
+36 SAENTVI
-43 VSDMSQT
+43 VSDTPQS
-50 YTSTEYGAHLVLAF
+50 YTNTENSAHLVLAF
-64 RDPNAQVTSTFDE
+64 RDPNAQVTSAFDN
-77 YGFNSEEGSEAD
+77 YGFNSEEGSE
-89 YNETIQGIKQLD
+89 YSETIDAIKQLE

-107 YNSEM
+107 YNPEM
-112 GSISDFTKFI
+112 GSMSNFTKVI

-142 ITIGGGSSENPT
+142 ITIGGATPSAPT

-169 PITVSGDINLVVTLN
+169 PFTVSGDTNLVVTLN

-206 VSEKTCTFA
+206 VSEKTCTFV

-250 EPTNDNMK
+250 EPTNANMK

-281 SYKKFYCKIP
+281 SYKKFYCNIP
-291 VAGYKPLKGGR
+291 VAGYKQLKGGR

-366 QYAVDVL
+366 QYVVDVL

-410 YNYYGA
+410 YN
-416 YELMTTM
+416 
-423 QLGELSCY
+423 
-431 VLIHTKIPLEGDIVN
+431 
-446 YKGLPTNEIVR
+446 
-457 VGDVTGFVKYSS
+457 
-469 IHVDGMTATDS
+469 
-480 EKSEIESLLM
+480 
-490 SGIFV
+490 

>member
-1 MATYSVFIGLKDASG
+1 MATYNVFIGLKDASG

-30 AGYDSP
+30 AGYDTP
-36 SSENTVI
+36 SAENTVI
-43 VSDMSQT
+43 VSDTPQS
-50 YTSTEYGAHLVLAF
+50 YTSTENSAHLVLAF
-64 RDPNAQVTSTFDE
+64 RNSNAQVTSTFDE
-77 YGFNSEEGSEAD
+77 FGFNSEEGSEFSD
-89 YNETIQGIKQLD
+89 TIDAIKQLD
-101 LSSLPG
+101 LSSLIG
-107 YNSEM
+107 YTSEM
-112 GSISDFTKFI
+112 GSISDFTKVI
-122 DYESLAFGYSVSEGD
+122 DYESLAFGYSISEGD

-142 ITIGGGSSENPT
+142 ITIGGGTPTAST
-154 VTYEAGSEYTVEPAS
+154 VTYEAGSEYTVEPTS
-169 PITVSGDINLVVTLN
+169 PITVSGDVNLVVTLN

-192 AQIITIDGNEITGT
+192 TQIITIDGNEITGT

-215 LTTTNVGTGG
+215 LTTANVGTGG

-250 EPTNDNMK
+250 EPTNANMK

-327 EQNQSLLDYSP
+327 EQYHSLLDYSP

-346 PFIGF
+346 PFVGF
-351 QELDDKVVVGHTLKV
+351 QELDDKLVVGHTLKV
-366 QYAVDVL
+366 QYTVDVL

-379 QLFVDSTDL
+379 QLYVDSIDL

-416 YELMTTM
+416 YELMTTL

-431 VLIHTKIPLEGDIVN
+431 VLIHTKMPLEGDIVN
-446 YKGLPTNEIVR
+446 YKGLPTNEIVK
-457 VGDVTGFVKYSS
+457 VGDVAGFVKYSS

>member
-1 MATYSVFIGLKDASG
+1 MATFSVFIGLKDASG
-16 SFVPNADAIALFLC
+16 SFIPNADAIALFLC
-30 AGYDSP
+30 AGYNPP
-36 SSENTVI
+36 SAENTVI
-43 VSDMSQT
+43 VSDVSQS
-50 YTSTEYGAHLVLAF
+50 YTSSEYVAHLVLAF
-64 RDPNAQVTSTFDE
+64 RDSNAQVTSTFDE
-77 YGFNSEEGSEAD
+77 FGFSSEESGSE
-89 YNETIQGIKQLD
+89 YGETIDAIKQLD

-107 YNSEM
+107 YNPEM
-112 GSISDFTKFI
+112 GSMSDFTKFI
-122 DYESLAFGYSVSEGD
+122 DYTSLAFGYSVYEGT

-142 ITIGGGSSENPT
+142 ITIGGGTPTAST
-154 VTYEAGSEYTVEPAS
+154 VTYESGSEYTVEPVS
-169 PITVSGDINLVVTLN
+169 PITVSGDVNLVVTLN

-215 LTTTNVGTGG
+215 LTTANVGTGG

-250 EPTNDNMK
+250 EPTNANMK

-291 VAGYKPLKGGR
+291 VAGYKQLKGGR
-302 YDFGEQAPYVKEHT
+302 YDFGEQAPYVKEHN

-351 QELDDKVVVGHTLKV
+351 QELDDKLVVGHTLKV
-366 QYAVDVL
+366 QYVVDVL

-379 QLFVDSTDL
+379 QLFVDRTDL
-388 KSCFAEYGG
+388 QSCFAEYGG

-446 YKGLPTNEIVR
+446 YKGLPTNEVVK
-457 VGDVTGFVKYSS
+457 VGDVSGLVKYSS
-469 IHVDGMTATDS
+469 IHVDGMTATDA
-480 EKSEIESLLM
+480 EKSEIESLLL

>member
-30 AGYDSP
+30 AGYNPP
-36 SSENTVI
+36 SAENTVI

-50 YTSTEYGAHLVLAF
+50 YTSTEYAAHLVLAF

-77 YGFNSEEGSEAD
+77 YGFNSEEYSEAD
-89 YNETIQGIKQLD
+89 YNETIQGVKTLD

-107 YNSEM
+107 YNPEM
-112 GSISDFTKFI
+112 GSMSDFTKFI
-122 DYESLAFGYSVSEGD
+122 EYQSLAFGYNVYEGT

-142 ITIGGGSSENPT
+142 ITIGSGSSESPT
-154 VTYEAGSEYTVEPAS
+154 VTYEAGSGYTVEPVS
-169 PITVSGDINLVVTLN
+169 PITVSGDTNLVVTLN
-184 DGYKWDDV
+184 EGYKWDD
-192 AQIITIDGNEITGT
+192 ATQIITIDGNEITGT

-225 AITWGLHF
+225 AITWGLHY

-250 EPTNDNMK
+250 EPTNENMQ

-291 VAGYKPLKGGR
+291 VAGYKQLKGGR

-327 EQNQSLLDYSP
+327 EQYQSLLDYSP

-346 PFIGF
+346 PFVGF
-351 QELDDKVVVGHTLKV
+351 QELDDKLVVGHTLKV
-366 QYAVDVL
+366 QYTVDVL

-379 QLFVDSTDL
+379 QLYVDSTDL

-446 YKGLPTNEIVR
+446 YKGLPTNEIVK
-457 VGDVTGFVKYSS
+457 VGDITGFVKYSS

>member
-1 MATYSVFIGLKDASG
+1 MATYNVFIPLKDASG
-16 SFVPNADAIALFLC
+16 SPVSNSDAIALFLC
-30 AGYDSP
+30 AGYDDP
-36 SSENTVI
+36 SAENTVI
-43 VSDMSQT
+43 VSDMSQA
-50 YTSTEYGAHLVLAF
+50 YTSTEFVAHLVLAF
-64 RDPNAQVTSTFDE
+64 RDSNAEVTSSFSD
-77 YGFNSEEGSEAD
+77 YGFDSSSGDERT
-89 YNETIQGIKQLD
+89 ETINAIKQLD
-101 LSSLPG
+101 LSSLQG
-107 YNSEM
+107 YKSEM
-112 GSISDFTKFI
+112 GSISDFTKFV
-122 DYESLAFGYSVSEGD
+122 DYENLIFGYMVHD
-137 DVRFE
+137 NDNVTIE
-142 ITIGGGSSENPT
+142 ITVDGGSSESPT

-169 PITVSGDINLVVTLN
+169 PITVSGDVNLVVTLN

-192 AQIITIDGNEITGT
+192 TQIITIDGNEITGT

-215 LTTTNVGTGG
+215 LTTANVGTGG

-250 EPTNDNMK
+250 EPTNANMK
-258 KINDAIFINAADGTT
+258 KINDTIFINAGESATV
-273 INVQQYFS
+273 NVLQYFS

-291 VAGYKPLKGGR
+291 VDGYKQLKGGR
-302 YDFGEQAPYVKEHT
+302 YDFGQQAPYVKEHT

-327 EQNQSLLDYSP
+327 EKYQSLLDYSP

-351 QELDDKVVVGHTLKV
+351 QELDDKLVVGHTLKV
-366 QYAVDVL
+366 QYVVDVL

-379 QLFVDSTDL
+379 QLYVDSTEL
-388 KSCFAEYGG
+388 KSCIAEYGG

-402 EIFGTDNG
+402 EMFGGDSG

-446 YKGLPTNEIVR
+446 YKGLPTNEIVK
-457 VGDVTGFVKYSS
+457 VGDVSGFIKYSS
-469 IHVDGMTATDS
+469 IHVDGMTATDV
-480 EKSEIESLLM
+480 EKSEIENLLL

>member
-16 SFVPNADAIALFLC
+16 SYVPNADAIALFLC
-30 AGYDSP
+30 AGYQPP
-36 SSENTVI
+36 SNENTVI

-50 YTSTEYGAHLVLAF
+50 YTSTEYDAHLVLAF
-64 RDPNAQVTSTFDE
+64 RDPNAQVTSTFSE
-77 YGFNSEEGSEAD
+77 FGFDSEESGSEHT
-89 YNETIQGIKQLD
+89 ETIETIKKLD
-101 LSSLPG
+101 LSSLSG
-107 YNSEM
+107 YNAEM
-112 GSISDFTKFI
+112 GNMSDFTKFI
-122 DYESLAFGYSVSEGD
+122 DYENLTFGYFIHDDD

-142 ITIGGGSSENPT
+142 ITIGGGSSESPT
-154 VTYEAGSEYTVEPAS
+154 VTYEAGSEYTVEPVS
-169 PITVSGDINLVVTLN
+169 PITVSGDVNLVVTLN

-192 AQIITIDGNEITGT
+192 TQIITIDGNEITGT
-206 VSEKTCTFA
+206 VSENTCTFA
-215 LTTTNVGTGG
+215 LTTDNVGTGG
-225 AITWGLHF
+225 DITWGLHF
-233 SVVQPPSEERV
+233 SVVQPSSEERV

-250 EPTNDNMK
+250 EPTNANMK

-291 VAGYKPLKGGR
+291 VAGYKQLKGGR

-327 EQNQSLLDYSP
+327 EQYQSLLDYSP

-346 PFIGF
+346 PFVGF
-351 QELDDKVVVGHTLKV
+351 QELDDKLVVGHTLKV
-366 QYAVDVL
+366 QYTVDVL

-379 QLFVDSTDL
+379 QLYVDSTDL

-431 VLIHTKIPLEGDIVN
+431 VLIHTKMPLEGDIVN
-446 YKGLPTNEIVR
+446 YKGLPTNEIVK

>member
-1 MATYSVFIGLKDASG
+1 MASYSVFIGLKDASG

-30 AGYDSP
+30 AGYDAP
-36 SSENTVI
+36 SAENTVI
-43 VSDMSQT
+43 VSDTSQT
-50 YTSTEYGAHLVLAF
+50 YTSTEYTAHLVLAF
-64 RDPNAQVTSTFDE
+64 RDSNAEITSSFDE
-77 YGFNSEEGSEAD
+77 FGFNSEEGSD
-89 YNETIQGIKQLD
+89 FSETIDAIKQLD

-112 GSISDFTKFI
+112 GSISDFTKII
-122 DYESLAFGYSVSEGD
+122 DYESLAFGYNIYD
-137 DVRFE
+137 DADVRFE
-142 ITIGGGSSENPT
+142 ITIGGGSSESPV
-154 VTYEAGSEYTVEPAS
+154 VTYEVGSEYTVEPAS
-169 PITVSGDINLVVTLN
+169 PITVSGDVNLVVTLN

-192 AQIITIDGNEITGT
+192 TQIITIDGNEITGT

-215 LTTTNVGTGG
+215 LTTANVGTGG
-225 AITWGLHF
+225 TITWGLHF

-250 EPTNDNMK
+250 EPTNANMK

-281 SYKKFYCKIP
+281 SYKKFYCNIP
-291 VAGYKPLKGGR
+291 VAGYKQLKGGR

-366 QYAVDVL
+366 QYVVDVL

-423 QLGELSCY
+423 QLGELGCY

>member
-30 AGYDSP
+30 AGYDAP
-36 SSENTVI
+36 SAENTVI
-43 VSDMSQT
+43 VSDVSQT
-50 YTSTEYGAHLVLAF
+50 YTSTEYSAHLVLAF
-64 RDPNAQVTSTFDE
+64 RDSKTQVTSTFDE
-77 YGFNSEEGSEAD
+77 FGFNSEEGSEAD

-112 GSISDFTKFI
+112 GTMSDFTKFI
-122 DYESLAFGYSVSEGD
+122 DYESLAFGYNVSEGT

-142 ITIGGGSSENPT
+142 ITIGGGSSESPT
-154 VTYEAGSEYTVEPAS
+154 VNYEAGSEYTVEPVS

-250 EPTNDNMK
+250 EPTNANMK

-291 VAGYKPLKGGR
+291 VAGYKQLKGGR

-316 IVVDCGSVEIP
+316 IVIDCGSVEIP

-366 QYAVDVL
+366 QYVVDVL

-379 QLFVDSTDL
+379 QLFVDRTDL
-388 KSCFAEYGG
+388 QSCFAEYGG

-446 YKGLPTNEIVR
+446 YKGLPTNEVVK
-457 VGDVTGFVKYSS
+457 VGDVSGLVKYSS
-469 IHVDGMTATDS
+469 IHVDGMTATDA
-480 EKSEIESLLM
+480 EKSEIESLLL

>member
-16 SFVPNADAIALFLC
+16 SFVPNSDAIALFLC
-30 AGYDSP
+30 AGYDTP
-36 SSENTVI
+36 SAENTVI
-43 VSDMSQT
+43 VSDAPQS

-64 RDPNAQVTSTFDE
+64 RDSNAQVTSTFDE
-77 YGFNSEEGSEAD
+77 HGFNSEEGSEFSD
-89 YNETIQGIKQLD
+89 TVDSIKQLD
-101 LSSLPG
+101 LLSLPG
-107 YNSEM
+107 YNPEM
-112 GSISDFTKFI
+112 GSISDFTKVI
-122 DYESLAFGYSVSEGD
+122 DYESLAFGYFISEGV

-142 ITIGGGSSENPT
+142 ITIGGGTPTAST
-154 VTYEAGSEYTVEPAS
+154 VTYEAGSEYTVEPVS
-169 PITVSGDINLVVTLN
+169 PITVSGDVNLVVTLN

-192 AQIITIDGNEITGT
+192 TQIITIDGNEITGT

-215 LTTTNVGTGG
+215 LTTDNVGTGG
-225 AITWGLHF
+225 DITWGLHF

-250 EPTNDNMK
+250 EPTNANMK

-351 QELDDKVVVGHTLKV
+351 QELDDKLVVGHTLKV
-366 QYAVDVL
+366 QYVVDVL

-379 QLFVDSTDL
+379 QLFVDRTDL
-388 KSCFAEYGG
+388 QSCFAEYGG

-446 YKGLPTNEIVR
+446 YKGLPTNEVVK
-457 VGDVTGFVKYSS
+457 VGDVSGLVKYSS
-469 IHVDGMTATDS
+469 IHVDGMTATDA
-480 EKSEIESLLM
+480 EKSEIESLLL